1 MARTSQHATRTHQP
15 DTTDAQHEEAQP
27 RGTLLIL
34 LLYLVLII
42 VLWGSM
48 FLVMLERS

>member
-1 MARTSQHATRTHQP
+1 MARTRQHATPTHHT
-15 DTTDAQHEEAQP
+15 DTTDAQHDEAQP